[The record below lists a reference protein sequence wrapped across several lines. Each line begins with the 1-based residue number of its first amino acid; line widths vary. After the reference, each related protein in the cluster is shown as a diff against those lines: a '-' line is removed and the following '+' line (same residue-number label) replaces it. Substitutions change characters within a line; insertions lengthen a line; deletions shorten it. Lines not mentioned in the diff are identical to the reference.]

1 MTKALEQT
9 TLATEEQ
16 SYDYISSD
24 ESTVSYQNSSPLP
37 QLLSEVA
44 QALPDLPDL
53 PDDLLP
59 TFNHDPTTAKK
70 LSLIQLA
77 ILVF

>member
-9 TLATEEQ
+9 TFATEEH
-16 SYDYISSD
+16 SYISSD
-24 ESTVSYQNSSPLP
+24 ESTASYQNSSPLP

-44 QALPDLPDL
+44 QALPDLSDL

-59 TFNHDPTTAKK
+59 TFTHGLDQTTAKK

>member
-9 TLATEEQ
+9 TLATEEH
-16 SYDYISSD
+16 SYISSD
-24 ESTVSYQNSSPLP
+24 ESTASYQNSSPLP

-44 QALPDLPDL
+44 QALPDLSDL

-59 TFNHDPTTAKK
+59 TFNHDPSTAKK

>member
-9 TLATEEQ
+9 TLATEEH
-16 SYDYISSD
+16 SCTSSD
-24 ESTVSYQNSSPLP
+24 ESVSFQNSSPLP

-44 QALPDLPDL
+44 QLL
-53 PDDLLP
+53 PDDG
-59 TFNHDPTTAKK
+59 KK
-70 LSLIQLA
+70 LTLIQLA

>member
-9 TLATEEQ
+9 TLATEDQ
-16 SYDYISSD
+16 SYVSSD
-24 ESTVSYQNSSPLP
+24 ESTASYQNSSPLP

-59 TFNHDPTTAKK
+59 TFNHDPTQTAKK

>member
-9 TLATEEQ
+9 TLATEEH
-16 SYDYISSD
+16 SYISSD
-24 ESTVSYQNSSPLP
+24 ESTASYQNSPLP
-37 QLLSEVA
+37 QLLTEVA

-59 TFNHDPTTAKK
+59 TVSSYF
-70 LSLIQLA
+70 
-77 ILVF
+77 